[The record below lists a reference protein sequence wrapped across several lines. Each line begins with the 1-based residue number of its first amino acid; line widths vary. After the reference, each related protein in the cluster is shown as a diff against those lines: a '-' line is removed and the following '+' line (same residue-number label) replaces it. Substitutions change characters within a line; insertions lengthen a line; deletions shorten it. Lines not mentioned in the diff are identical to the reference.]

1 MGVLKNI
8 TDEYFGDTKRE
19 EDFPDITELDVE
31 IVSFTD
37 NNGKF
42 HKSGYRVVR
51 NRKTIGKMPETLSR
65 LIEIVIEKHG
75 VMCDLNFIDVSNM
88 HSMCKTVGRRKK
100 AYESIFHNVYEFNGD
115 ISGWDVSN
123 VVNMEGMFAN
133 SKFTGKNGI
142 FKLPKG
148 NNITNMKD
156 IFINSMFDGDISD
169 WDVSNV
175 TNMYRMFKGSSFSY
189 DISGWNVNENC
200 FLKDMFKDSPLDGNE
215 PEWYKKWYEK
225 IKGTIWEC

>member
-1 MGVLKNI
+1 MGILKNI
-8 TDEYFGDTKRE
+8 TDEYFGDNMRE
-19 EDFPDITELDVE
+19 EDFIDISGLDVE
-31 IVSFTD
+31 ILSFTD
-37 NNGKF
+37 TNGKF
-42 HKSGYRVVR
+42 HGHGYRVAEDDDYR
-51 NRKTIGKMPETLSR
+51 MTWTLKR
-65 LIEIVIEKHG
+65 LLKKIINKNG
-75 VMCDLNFIDVSNM
+75 NKCSLNCVDVSNIKYM
-88 HSMCKTVGRRKK
+88 V
-100 AYESIFHNVYEFNGD
+100 ESVTGVFEKSNFDGD